1 MFCLQAKSKAADLK
15 AKVAAQRL
23 EEGAGPAADDTKDGG
38 DDDDDGSPFTPPDDM
53 KDYPLWALSVP
64 WYFVFK
70 STIPPCGSSDYWRK
84 WYLVSFFMS
93 IAWIGFITHWMVEW
107 CVKIGCML
115 NIPAVV
121 MGTTVQAAG
130 TSIPDALSSIAVA
143 KDGLADMA
151 VANAVGSN
159 VFDIW
164 LGLGLPWLFYL
175 SWQTPSYILVN
186 TEELIPSSLIL
197 AGVLVSISFYSLTVC
212 PYELCVLQVLYYGA
226 VASNGFKLTCRMGWI
241 FIGTYGVYA
250 LYSIFLVWL
259 MDVYDLQE
267 GSTI

>member
-107 CVKIGCML
+107 CVRIGCML
-115 NIPAVV
+115 KMPPHMHARRRRLQKRLIK
-121 MGTTVQAAG
+121 MGHSMARTYTLPNKV
-130 TSIPDALSSIAVA
+130 SHALTIN
-143 KDGLADMA
+143 KGFLA
-151 VANAVGSN
+151 
-159 VFDIW
+159 
-164 LGLGLPWLFYL
+164 LHT
-175 SWQTPSYILVN
+175 Q
-186 TEELIPSSLIL
+186 
-197 AGVLVSISFYSLTVC
+197 
-212 PYELCVLQVLYYGA
+212 
-226 VASNGFKLTCRMGWI
+226 
-241 FIGTYGVYA
+241 
-250 LYSIFLVWL
+250 
-259 MDVYDLQE
+259 
-267 GSTI
+267 